1 MRVRRWASGGRSDR
15 IHFRFETDRSEF
27 DNLSTG
33 DRRRAGRLRFGER
46 VTTNSPF
53 APRAGRPRSEQAHRA
68 ILTATLES
76 LVEVGYSALTIEGVA
91 QRASVGKATIYRRW
105 ASKLPLVIEAYGL
118 LPQLE
123 EVDTGSLVG
132 DLNEMLHDYLQL
144 LTSTPLRGVIPSI
157 AGERAHNP
165 ELSELFDPIV
175 RDRRRPLTA
184 VQQRLAASCRRGSTS
199 SWLRIFWSARSPR
212 GCSSVPG
219 STPRWSS
226 RWSKW
231 PSGGWSAGARATS
244 QAADGAT
251 PARPRPR
258 GCHRSRPASRSFRAC
273 ARTRRRHIQAV
284 WQRHSRGGSRPDS
297 PRSRRRTSG
306 W

>member
-1 MRVRRWASGGRSDR
+1 M
-15 IHFRFETDRSEF
+15 
-27 DNLSTG
+27 
-33 DRRRAGRLRFGER
+33 
-46 VTTNSPF
+46 TTNSPF

-91 QRASVGKATIYRRW
+91 QRAAVGKATIYRRW

-184 VQQRLAASCRRGSTS
+184 VLQRGVARGELPEGLDLELAADLLVGPITTRLFFGARIDTAMVEPMVEMALWGLVGRR
-199 SWLRIFWSARSPR
+199 
-212 GCSSVPG
+212 PG
-219 STPRWSS
+219 DV
-226 RWSKW
+226 
-231 PSGGWSAGARATS
+231 SGG
-244 QAADGAT
+244 
-251 PARPRPR
+251 
-258 GCHRSRPASRSFRAC
+258 
-273 ARTRRRHIQAV
+273 
-284 WQRHSRGGSRPDS
+284 
-297 PRSRRRTSG
+297 
-306 W
+306 